1 MGLQVFTNSMPS
13 GQSLVTFDVGGA
25 FTRMFVQVPSFTS
38 QTALGI
44 EVATASNATYYQF
57 AQEVPQTTTVQV
69 WPYLIAATA
78 TSGGFLVPLPVSNFQ
93 YFRFRAKDSSP
104 TAAVDFKVICSN
116 SF

>member
-1 MGLQVFTNSMPS
+1 MGIQVFTNSMPS
-13 GQSLVTFDVGGA
+13 ANSLVTFDVQGA
-25 FTRMFVQVPSFTS
+25 FTRMFVQVPSFAS

-57 AQEVPQTTTVQV
+57 FQEVPQSTTVQA

-78 TSGGFLVPLPVSNFQ
+78 TSGGAMIPLPVSNFQ
-93 YFRFRAKDSSP
+93 FFRFRAKDSSP